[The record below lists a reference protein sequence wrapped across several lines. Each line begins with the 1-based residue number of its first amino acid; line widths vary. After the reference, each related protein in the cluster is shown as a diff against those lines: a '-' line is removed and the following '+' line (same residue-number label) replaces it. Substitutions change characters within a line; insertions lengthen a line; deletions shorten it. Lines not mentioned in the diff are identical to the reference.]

1 MDDVNF
7 GEPKIFQV
15 WVPKFG
21 VLESWWVETLACI
34 HFLPVPTVCCKT
46 FSHRLCAG
54 YSKKGE
60 NAPHISIINTSVVP
74 RTGNSIKPPK
84 CRLTQTEMLEFLI
97 SLARHHQLE
106 FHLHFPVDGYGCA
119 WLPPAWATDE
129 QLLNLRRLLPLPLPP
144 YMTRTFLG
152 AKLYTY
158 SKKMQ
163 A

>member
-1 MDDVNF
+1 MWISGNQKFFRF
-7 GEPKIFQV
+7 GSPNL
-15 WVPKFG
+15 G
-21 VLESWWVETLACI
+21 
-34 HFLPVPTVCCKT
+34 FLKAGGLRPLHVYTFCQYQRFAVRLSHIGCVQDTV
-46 FSHRLCAG
+46 
-54 YSKKGE
+54 KKGE